1 VSGRVYWLTAEKLGH
16 NWLNAV
22 FGVITLPDPIHLN
35 STQLILKF
43 SELPDW
49 LVFS

>member
-1 VSGRVYWLTAEKLGH
+1 MAEKLGH
-16 NWLNAV
+16 NWL
-22 FGVITLPDPIHLN
+22 LN

-49 LVFS
+49 LVDFQLS